1 MSDDDDILL
10 PPAGD
15 REWMLDALAEL
26 VRLRG
31 AAHLVVAP
39 LLVATSDYLP
49 DRWVGGE
56 ASVRRLL
63 RRLMIY
69 ADLPYDEV
77 EVEVYAVGDER
88 ARAGRPSG
96 KLAGVCDLWLVEAR
110 GRRARFAVEATLLG
124 EPEAVAAAAARAVA
138 DAFRR
143 EHGLRSGDA
152 ADEQRRV
159 DLTAVYLGFGRLTAD
174 AAHRYAKGGNRP
186 VRQGLLSPKAACFAL
201 AAVAVVRDLD
211 RRALKTIG
219 AGLQANQ
226 RAFFRRSVELLR
238 EVEPPL
244 AARLGLPPRAEW
256 PAAPDLAELTAP
268 LRGEA
273 GDDDEVAAPSE
284 ERGIV
289 GANRGKAVFRVERRA
304 GLRIARTVIMG
315 CVMLGG
321 IATRPQMG
329 ELLTME
335 QVVAGAIVLGIA
347 GLLLG
352 SLFRESRCSEP
363 KCGASLRPEM
373 TECPRC
379 GGTIRGSIRHP
390 RERLAAEEALGA
402 EVEAPLSE
410 RSGEA

>member
-1 MSDDDDILL
+1 MSDDDEILL

-15 REWMLDALAEL
+15 RQWILDGLAEL

-31 AAHLVVAP
+31 PAHLLVAP
-39 LLVATSDYLP
+39 LLVATPDYLP

-77 EVEVYAVGDER
+77 EVEVYSVGDER
-88 ARAGRPSG
+88 ARVGRPSG

-124 EPEAVAAAAARAVA
+124 DPEAVAAAASRAIA

-143 EHGLRSGDA
+143 EHGIHSKDP

-201 AAVAVVRDLD
+201 AAVAVARELD
-211 RRALKTIG
+211 KRPIKTIA
-219 AGLQANQ
+219 AGFQANQ
-226 RAFFRRSVELLR
+226 RAFFKRSVEALR
-238 EVEPPL
+238 GIEPSL
-244 AARLGLPPRAEW
+244 AERLGLPPRPEW
-256 PAAPDLAELTAP
+256 PEAPDLAELTAP
-268 LRGEA
+268 LGA
-273 GDDDEVAAPSE
+273 GDDDEDEVAEVAE

-289 GANRGKAVFRVERRA
+289 GANTGKPVFRVERRA
-304 GLRIARTVIMG
+304 GLRIARTVVMA

-321 IATRPQMG
+321 LATRPQMG

-335 QVVAGAIVLGIA
+335 QVVAGAVVLGIA
-347 GLLLG
+347 SLLLG
-352 SLFRESRCSEP
+352 SLLRESRCSEP

-390 RERLAAEEALGA
+390 RERLAAEEALSA
-402 EVEAPLSE
+402 ESEPPLGGSSEA
-410 RSGEA
+410 